1 MEPLGRFWESVWS
14 FSRTFGRLLEN
25 VSKTIQK
32 VTKVHQ
38 KSPKGGP
45 KAPKRLPKSD
55 QKGNVFV
62 CIVNSAD
69 LDPLSSKCTQKR
81 SRKRSKI
88 TRKQAPKQTL
98 TDDGKRFEAMDTV
111 LALLLGENLLE

>member
-1 MEPLGRFWESVWS
+1 MEPLGRFWESFWS

-32 VTKVHQ
+32 VTKVHP

-55 QKGNVFV
+55 QKGSVSGAIQFIFLQKDAKTGV
-62 CIVNSAD
+62 EKYDHKC
-69 LDPLSSKCTQKR
+69 PSS
-81 SRKRSKI
+81 I
-88 TRKQAPKQTL
+88 AP
-98 TDDGKRFEAMDTV
+98 AI
-111 LALLLGENLLE
+111 LLEVRGDSLKNPHVTKV